1 MTCDQTRLLQNPGRM
16 SLYCVYSCNAYEELH
31 KVTFYE
37 HVRMFVY
44 TFLDTSII
52 THNISISSISNY
64 LQVSSLKVTCLSI
77 KKVQLQQLHS
87 CIPFRHGFENAGCL
101 RRYFYHLSGMKMD
114 PWDNRRGGEE
124 SWFGKSRLPE
134 GYGPWN
140 QKSMCWF
147 FHQKTMAFCAIGWD
161 VGVLDFETY
170 PTYHCCTSHHD
181 HFKSS
186 PMPKRWLITHSQEK
200 HQC

>member
-1 MTCDQTRLLQNPGRM
+1 M
-16 SLYCVYSCNAYEELH
+16 SGCLYL
-31 KVTFYE
+31 
-37 HVRMFVY
+37 Y
-44 TFLDTSII
+44 TFRDISIR

-87 CIPFRHGFENAGCL
+87 HIPFRHGFENAGCL

-114 PWDNRRGGEE
+114 PWDNRPGGQE

-140 QKSMCWF
+140 QRSMCPCVDF
-147 FHQKTMAFCAIGWD
+147 FTR
-161 VGVLDFETY
+161 
-170 PTYHCCTSHHD
+170 
-181 HFKSS
+181 
-186 PMPKRWLITHSQEK
+186 KRWLFMQLDGMLGSWSLRHIRHIIAVHPTMILLIFTTAKKMVDYS
-200 HQC
+200 